1 MKSTVHRVSFIFIK
15 FKNKLIFQL
24 RDNKSGISSPGMIA
38 AFGGSLEDDETP
50 TEGAIRE
57 LHEETSLRIEPEDLK
72 FLGTIDLKHPSLR
85 YAFLIEVHS
94 EDFLV
99 FEGQGKLSFSYSE
112 LRNSDLDN
120 FTPCTKKAL
129 LDYLL

>member
-15 FKNKLIFQL
+15 FKDKLIFQL
-24 RDNKSGISSPGMIA
+24 RDNKPGIASPGMIST
-38 AFGGSLEDDETP
+38 FGGSLERDETP
-50 TEGAIRE
+50 AEGAIRE

-72 FLGTIDLKHPSLR
+72 FLGTIDLKHPSLH